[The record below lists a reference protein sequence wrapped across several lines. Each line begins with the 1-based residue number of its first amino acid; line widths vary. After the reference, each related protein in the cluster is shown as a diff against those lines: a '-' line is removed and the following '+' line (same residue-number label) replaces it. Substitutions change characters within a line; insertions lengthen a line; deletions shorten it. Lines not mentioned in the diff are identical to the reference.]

1 MDRDKHRSV
10 TRFINAVADYFAF
23 VCKYT
28 SNLYRTHFPPSL
40 QTHRRVVHHNYFIHV
55 NIVYVYLHST
65 PLSNAT
71 LQSGILSLA
80 SGANESN

>member
-1 MDRDKHRSV
+1 M
-10 TRFINAVADYFAF
+10 TRFIIAVADYFAF
-23 VCKYT
+23 VWKYT
-28 SNLYRTHFPPSL
+28 SNLYKNTFPPSL

-71 LQSGILSLA
+71 L
-80 SGANESN
+80 